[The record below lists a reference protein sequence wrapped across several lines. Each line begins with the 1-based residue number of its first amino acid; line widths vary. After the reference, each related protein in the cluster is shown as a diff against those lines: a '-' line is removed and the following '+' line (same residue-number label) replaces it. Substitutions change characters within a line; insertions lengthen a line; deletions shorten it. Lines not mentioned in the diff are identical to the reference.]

1 MHHKKSVEFCS
12 QTVRCQVFEMWSQ
25 GDRVA
30 CGLVTPDTKVSG
42 QRLTMDGGVMSLSGQ
57 TVSVYAILTLG
68 PENAVFL
75 DLRSGPVQQAMLS
88 SCPGLT
94 SSSTDRKK

>member
-30 CGLVTPDTKVSG
+30 CGLVTPDTKV
-42 QRLTMDGGVMSLSGQ
+42 RC
-57 TVSVYAILTLG
+57 A
-68 PENAVFL
+68 E
-75 DLRSGPVQQAMLS
+75 
-88 SCPGLT
+88 
-94 SSSTDRKK
+94 